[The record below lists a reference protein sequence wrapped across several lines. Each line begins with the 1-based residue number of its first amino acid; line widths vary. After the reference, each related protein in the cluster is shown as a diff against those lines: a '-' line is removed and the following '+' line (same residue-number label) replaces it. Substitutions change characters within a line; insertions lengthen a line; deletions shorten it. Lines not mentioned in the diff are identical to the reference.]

1 MIDNL
6 KEVFD
11 CFDKVRRL
19 SVHDDDIVRVS
30 KYIRKHRRLL
40 SKTTDEFELALL
52 AMLNLCQDIVT
63 IRIEDLINDHI
74 GVEV

>member
-11 CFDKVRRL
+11 CIDKVRRL
-19 SVHDDDIVRVS
+19 SVPDDDIVRVS

-52 AMLNLCQDIVT
+52 AMLNLCQDIVSM
-63 IRIEDLINDHI
+63 RIEDLINDHI
-74 GVEV
+74 GIES

>member
-11 CFDKVRRL
+11 CIDKVRRL
-19 SVHDDDIVRVS
+19 SVSDDDIVRVS
-30 KYIRKHRRLL
+30 RYIRKHRRLL
-40 SKTTDEFELALL
+40 SKTSDEFELALL
-52 AMLNLCQDIVT
+52 AMLNLCQDIVS

>member
-11 CFDKVRRL
+11 CIDKVRRL
-19 SVHDDDIVRVS
+19 SVPDDDIVRVS